1 MRSVDAH
8 VQQILATVAPLPEL
22 ELRLLDAHGCVL
34 AEDVVAERPVPAFD
48 TATVEGYAVRA
59 AEVATARQDAPVL
72 LHVAGDVGA
81 GSAPAF
87 TVQPGLCARVALG
100 AVVPSGADAVVPT
113 AFTDGGLAQ
122 VRVGRGVEAGAY
134 VRRAGEDVAAG
145 TTVLAKDS
153 LVGAAQV
160 GLLVAVGRR
169 NVLVRPKPRVVV
181 VSVGGELAD
190 AGQALT
196 PGKVADAGGYAVC
209 AAVREAGAI
218 AFQAGLVGDD
228 PKPLADTLEDHLV
241 QADAVVVV
249 GGLRPG
255 PYDVVR
261 DTLAR
266 LGSVTGEEIAVEP
279 GPLQAFGTLGP
290 DSTPVFA
297 IPGDPVAALVSFE
310 VFVRPAVR
318 RMIGAETLGR
328 PHVSAVT
335 TQAFTS
341 LPGRRQFVRVRVER
355 SADRWVVTPTG
366 VTGSDL
372 LTGLATA
379 NGLAIVPED
388 TVEVPAGTPLLT
400 WLLERRG
407 L

>member
-8 VQQILATVAPLPEL
+8 VQQILDTVAPLPEL
-22 ELRLLDAHGCVL
+22 ELRLLDAHGCIL
-34 AEDVVAERPVPAFD
+34 AEDVLAERPVPAYD
-48 TATVEGYAVRA
+48 TATTDGYAVRA
-59 AEVATARQDAPVL
+59 AEVAAARQDAPVL
-72 LHVAGDVGA
+72 LHVAGDVGP
-81 GSAPAF
+81 GSAPSF
-87 TVQPGLCARVALG
+87 SVQPGLCARVATG
-100 AVVPSGADAVVPT
+100 SVVPSGADAVVPA

-122 VRVGRGVEAGAY
+122 VQVGRGVEAGAY
-134 VRRAGEDVAAG
+134 VRHAGEDVAEGA
-145 TTVLAKDS
+145 TVLHRDS

-181 VSVGGELAD
+181 VSVGSELAD
-190 AGQALT
+190 AGQALP

-218 AFQAGLVGDD
+218 AFQAGVVLDD
-228 PKPLADTLEDHLV
+228 PKALIDTLEDHLV

-249 GGLRPG
+249 GGLRSG

-266 LGSVTGEEIAVEP
+266 LGTITADEVAVEP
-279 GPLQAFGTLGP
+279 GALQAFGTLGP
-290 DSTPVFA
+290 DRTPVFA

-335 TQAFTS
+335 TQAFQS
-341 LPGRRQFVRVRVER
+341 PPGLRQFVRVRVER

-366 VTGSDL
+366 GAGSDL

-379 NGLAIVPED
+379 NGLSIVPED
-388 TVEVPAGTPLLT
+388 TVEVAAGTPLLT

-407 L
+407 I